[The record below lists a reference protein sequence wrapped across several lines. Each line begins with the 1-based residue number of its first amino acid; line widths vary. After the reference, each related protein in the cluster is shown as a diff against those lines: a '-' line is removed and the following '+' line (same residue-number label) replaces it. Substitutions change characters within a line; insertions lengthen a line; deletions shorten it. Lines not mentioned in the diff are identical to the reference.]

1 KEPVKAPARF
11 GVIPSQALQREIFP
25 WIMPMLGAVYKQ
37 KGNSSQVLVA
47 TRFLSMLKKLRMVL
61 LQDIAFLMEVPL
73 LNSTFAVHRPF
84 EARLFNSPA
93 FVAYR
98 KEMRQALGDT
108 EIREM
113 ENYCISTQR
122 WIKGRKQALPRGDP
136 QRFKPTTA
144 RILMPDYCPPSG
156 SSHVVAANIS
166 LPPPVSDSRTPE
178 SASATPS
185 LSQMESG
192 LGSKRPYGELP
203 IHLGNGSG
211 HLSEVGASAD
221 AAELLSKRARH
232 GYEATKV
239 MQPTQ
244 RDDNSALAEPELERI
259 ADVGFAEQPPAHVV
273 AAIDELRMENEDLRF
288 QMQRIENTL
297 AQQQTEFRGWM
308 GRIEKVIR
316 GNAQASVQPRSVS
329 PDLEPAAQYYGGAMP
344 VPAQPSS
351 AHLHHRHP
359 AYSSQAT

>member
-1 KEPVKAPARF
+1 MGDSAYFYADAFKLTHPSADGIKGLSCVDAIDTETLLPEISAALIKANAGHNPASKEPVKAPARF

-73 LNSTFAVHRPF
+73 LSSTFAVHRPF

-136 QRFKPTTA
+136 QRFKPTTT

-156 SSHVVAANIS
+156 SSHVVAANIT

-211 HLSEVGASAD
+211 HLPEVGASTD

-232 GYEATKV
+232 GYEAAKV
-239 MQPTQ
+239 VQPTQ

-259 ADVGFAEQPPAHVV
+259 ADVGFAEQLPAHV
-273 AAIDELRMENEDLRF
+273 
-288 QMQRIENTL
+288 
-297 AQQQTEFRGWM
+297 
-308 GRIEKVIR
+308 
-316 GNAQASVQPRSVS
+316 
-329 PDLEPAAQYYGGAMP
+329 
-344 VPAQPSS
+344 
-351 AHLHHRHP
+351 
-359 AYSSQAT
+359 